1 MLSSYKS
8 ERGEEDSNL
17 RGALTPT
24 VLAGPHH
31 KPLGH
36 RRNKVTIHIPNRLTQ
51 LVNRIVIFYLK
62 CDNIIYKTH
71 FSITIMS

>member
-8 ERGEEDSNL
+8 ERGEEDLNL
-17 RGALTPT
+17 RGALTPDA
-24 VLAGPHH
+24 LAVRWF
-31 KPLGH
+31 KPLTH